1 MGGKR
6 EVMLSLTEQTLK
18 LRTTTKK
25 KKKEKIQKGL
35 GEKEFDFLAE

>member
-25 KKKEKIQKGL
+25 KKKKKSRRAWEKRNL
-35 GEKEFDFLAE
+35 TF